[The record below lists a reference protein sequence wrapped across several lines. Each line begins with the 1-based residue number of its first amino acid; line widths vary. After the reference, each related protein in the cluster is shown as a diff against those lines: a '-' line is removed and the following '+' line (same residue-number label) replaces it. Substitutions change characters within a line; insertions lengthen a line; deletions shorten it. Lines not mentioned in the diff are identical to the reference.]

1 MVNCGM
7 QITVN
12 IPDELAVQAESRGL
26 TVERFVEQV
35 LQQQVPGEGPVNR
48 PRSAEEVGRWL
59 NSLARYSDRIPPLPE
74 VISREW
80 LYQDHD

>member
-1 MVNCGM
+1 M

-12 IPDELAVQAESRGL
+12 IPDELATEARSRGL
-26 TVERFVEQV
+26 AVEAYVEQV
-35 LQQQVPGEGPVNR
+35 LQQQLAVESPAGP
-48 PRSAEEVGRWL
+48 PRSAVEIENWL
-59 NSLARYSDRIPPLPE
+59 ESMARYSDKIPPLPD

>member
-1 MVNCGM
+1 M

-12 IPDELAVQAESRGL
+12 VPERLAAEAKTRGMA
-26 TVERFVEQV
+26 VETFVEQV
-35 LQQQVPGEGPVNR
+35 LQQRAGEAAGGTPQSATEVND
-48 PRSAEEVGRWL
+48 WL
-59 NSLARYSDRIPPLPE
+59 EALARYSDKIPPLPE

>member
-1 MVNCGM
+1 M

-12 IPDELAVQAESRGL
+12 IPDELANEAKSRGIA
-26 TVERFVEQV
+26 VEKYVEQV
-35 LQQQVPGEGPVNR
+35 LQQRIPSESTAGPA
-48 PRSAEEVGRWL
+48 RSGTAAGDWIE
-59 NSLARYSDRIPPLPE
+59 SMARYSDKIPPLPD